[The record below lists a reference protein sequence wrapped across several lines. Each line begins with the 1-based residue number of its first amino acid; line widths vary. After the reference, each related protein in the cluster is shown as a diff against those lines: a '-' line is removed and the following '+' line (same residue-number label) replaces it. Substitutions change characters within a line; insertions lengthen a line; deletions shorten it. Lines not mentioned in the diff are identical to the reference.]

1 MDRFV
6 RILENEDW
14 VVDYDKLNNKYRVAM
29 FVNLNF
35 VDEVWFDA
43 YKEKEI
49 SQELIDKFCE
59 IPLVNPIRAEDL
71 KKILSK

>member
-43 YKEKEI
+43 YKEEVK
-49 SQELIDKFCE
+49 LY
-59 IPLVNPIRAEDL
+59 DL
-71 KKILSK
+71 ERTDYPKH

>member
-49 SQELIDKFCE
+49 SQELVVRI
-59 IPLVNPIRAEDL
+59 
-71 KKILSK
+71 